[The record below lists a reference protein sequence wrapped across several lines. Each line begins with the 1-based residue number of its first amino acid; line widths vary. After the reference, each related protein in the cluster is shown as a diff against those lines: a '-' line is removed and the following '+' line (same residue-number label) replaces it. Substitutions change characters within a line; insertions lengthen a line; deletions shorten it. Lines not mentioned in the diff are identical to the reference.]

1 MTHPV
6 CPPAEAAARHYSHV
20 GHLAAS
26 AALTRKGAQSDALV
40 PLEQAG
46 ASIVAPPH
54 LRAPHQAQTS
64 ERILMLTL
72 AAL

>member
-1 MTHPV
+1 V
-6 CPPAEAAARHYSHV
+6 
-20 GHLAAS
+20 AS
-26 AALTRKGAQSDALV
+26 AALARKGAQSDALV

-54 LRAPHQAQTS
+54 LRAPRQAQTS